1 MRKIICAGLLLLT
14 ILLLPGCGENASEV
28 KAYDFSKIYPAMT
41 EINDMPD
48 MLLLPADKAE
58 LLYGI
63 DPDICIQEFL
73 AICQDSLRADE
84 IWLIEAVDNNSAGR
98 IEEYAKMH
106 IDQKSKELKN
116 YLPDQYNVMQKAKLI
131 RNGNYVILLISPAVD
146 ELMALL

>member
-1 MRKIICAGLLLLT
+1 MKKSIFAVLLILT
-14 ILLLPGCGENASEV
+14 LLLPGCAEKEAEV
-28 KAYDFSKIYPAMT
+28 KSYDFSKVYPAMT
-41 EINDMPD
+41 EINDLPE

-63 DPDICIQEFL
+63 DPEICRQEFL

-98 IEEYAKMH
+98 IEEFAKMH
-106 IDQKSKELKN
+106 IEQKSKELKN

-131 RNGNYVILLISPAVD
+131 RNGNYVILLISPAVN
-146 ELMALL
+146 ELAALL